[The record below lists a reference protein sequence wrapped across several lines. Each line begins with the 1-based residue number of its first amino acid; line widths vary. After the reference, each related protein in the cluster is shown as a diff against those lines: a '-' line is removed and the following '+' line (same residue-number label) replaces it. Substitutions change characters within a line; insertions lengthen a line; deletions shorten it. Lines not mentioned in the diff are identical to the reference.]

1 MSYSLTKNSL
11 WLANTKVSVTKF
23 NKWVKSSLLQTTFCY
38 FGCQLLYALV
48 IPLRSIVLSRPLCP
62 PQKKNRRRGAFHCFC
77 SPPGGGKTP
86 GWNTNPLH
94 WPATTAISINNALFS
109 VPLFHFS
116 ATDNSRLL
124 MMRDNPS
131 DIIPT
136 RLWRRSRRP
145 FRLNTQ
151 AWCDRQTD
159 RQRRLDGIALCIC
172 EVGRVILY
180 YAIMKHAVGLYIG
193 CSDVTESMVTIWSPF
208 CGYNTV

>member
-1 MSYSLTKNSL
+1 M
-11 WLANTKVSVTKF
+11 
-23 NKWVKSSLLQTTFCY
+23 
-38 FGCQLLYALV
+38 
-48 IPLRSIVLSRPLCP
+48 P

-77 SPPGGGKTP
+77 SPPRGGKTP

-94 WPATTAISINNALFS
+94 WPATTAISIKNALFS

-159 RQRRLDGIALCIC
+159 RQTETSRQYRVVHLRGRTRHPILRNYETCSRPTQRVQWRHGVYGYDMIA
-172 EVGRVILY
+172 ILW
-180 YAIMKHAVGLYIG
+180 V
-193 CSDVTESMVTIWSPF
+193 
-208 CGYNTV
+208 